1 MTGLVPPGK
10 PPAGTANV
18 RPERK
23 VFPASPE
30 DGTVVIHSFL
40 LMSYAVIAEVAVGE
54 NVMVASG
61 TGNWQLMPEAVTCT
75 MPPRRKIRT
84 RPDPSPF
91 ALSTLLNQTE
101 SPAGMAVPL
110 KFDVIE
116 LLPGG
121 GPCNSANGFMAVGLC
136 RLANCIDGTIG
147 AIAGAAPWK

>member
-1 MTGLVPPGK
+1 
-10 PPAGTANV
+10 
-18 RPERK
+18 
-23 VFPASPE
+23 
-30 DGTVVIHSFL
+30 
-40 LMSYAVIAEVAVGE
+40 
-54 NVMVASG
+54 
-61 TGNWQLMPEAVTCT
+61 MPEAVNCT

-84 RPDPSPF
+84 GPDPSPF

-121 GPCNSANGFMAVGLC
+121 GPCNTANSFMAVGLC

-147 AIAGAAPWK
+147 ALLSSEPGAENGFPPDVKLLKRAVAFGVNTVLGSPDQRSREVFAEFLLTCVPRRVEACWPGASRLLARFRP